1 MAATS
6 RSADSANHKSGKI
19 PSTSTA
25 TDFIPSNLDDLVVT
39 KMTKTSK
46 PSCAVKPTI
55 KPPKPSATVRP
66 LNIAECL
73 QAEAENLIKD
83 DSKAKKYAY
92 YLHYIKLYFISNCLF
107 FS

>member
-6 RSADSANHKSGKI
+6 RSADSANHKPGKI

-83 DSKAKKYAY
+83 DSKAKRNM
-92 YLHYIKLYFISNCLF
+92 LTISLA
-107 FS
+107 